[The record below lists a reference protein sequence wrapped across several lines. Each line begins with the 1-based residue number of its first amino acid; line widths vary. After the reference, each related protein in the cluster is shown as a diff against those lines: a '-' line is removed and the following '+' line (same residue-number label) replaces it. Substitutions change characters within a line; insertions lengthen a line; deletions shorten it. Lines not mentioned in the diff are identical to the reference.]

1 MLVFLE
7 KELQKAIENWD
18 FEKAAQLRD
27 KIAIMSKKD

>member
-18 FEKAAQLRD
+18 FEKATELRD
-27 KIAIMSKKD
+27 RIALLSKKD